1 MTKVEYSVEIA
12 APLQEV
18 FAFVSDPLNDPEWE
32 TALLSGQTLGSREAA
47 DSKLTNLRKL
57 LLGPRFEA
65 TAEIAGLE
73 PNSRIDVRGA
83 SGPLPFEGSWTFEPA
98 GEGTKVTFT
107 GEVRGSG
114 LKSCQAGFRPPAQR
128 RRQGQSRGFEGR
140 TGEPEIAFLRRVRSI
155 PPRALAGRRRSYP
168 RDPLPHPGFRDPRG
182 RAARR
187 RLP

>member
-114 LKSCQAGFRPPAQR
+114 LSKAAKPAFARLLKDDARASLEDLKDALENR
-128 RRQGQSRGFEGR
+128 R
-140 TGEPEIAFLRRVRSI
+140 
-155 PPRALAGRRRSYP
+155 
-168 RDPLPHPGFRDPRG
+168 
-182 RAARR
+182 
-187 RLP
+187 

>member
-32 TALLSGQTLGSREAA
+32 TALLSGQTLGSPEAA
-47 DSKLTNLRKL
+47 GSKLTNLRKL

-98 GEGTKVTFT
+98 GEGTKVTFI
-107 GEVRGSG
+107 GEVQGSG
-114 LKSCQAGFRPPAQR
+114 LSKAAEPAFARLLKDDARASLEDLKDALENR
-128 RRQGQSRGFEGR
+128 R
-140 TGEPEIAFLRRVRSI
+140 
-155 PPRALAGRRRSYP
+155 
-168 RDPLPHPGFRDPRG
+168 
-182 RAARR
+182 
-187 RLP
+187 